1 MLFSF
6 QSTIGLYIASMII
19 LRETFDVVDIFSGNV
34 ISKIMIITI
43 LCWAPF
49 WFLGILY
56 GRYFPETHKK
66 V

>member
-6 QSTIGLYIASMII
+6 LSTIGLYIASMII
-19 LRETFDVVDIFSGNV
+19 LRETFDVVYIFSGDV

-49 WFLGILY
+49 WFLLILY
-56 GRYFPETHKK
+56 RRYFPETHEK